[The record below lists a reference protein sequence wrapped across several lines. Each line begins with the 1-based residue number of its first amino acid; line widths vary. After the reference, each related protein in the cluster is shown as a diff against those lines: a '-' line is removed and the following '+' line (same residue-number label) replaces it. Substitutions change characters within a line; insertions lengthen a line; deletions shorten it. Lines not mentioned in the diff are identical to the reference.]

1 MTTDNIS
8 HMIDRIGAPMALML
22 VILWVTHSAIKGP
35 GMRLAELAGQALAEL
50 AKAGVSYLGAATQRI
65 GELPAHV
72 TAEAVS
78 TREAVRAEASATR
91 AHVTEVAEKIRDR
104 VSGAENEITRS
115 VTATGSHPAITATP
129 PTGLQVTPRAG

>member
-1 MTTDNIS
+1 MTTDNIT
-8 HMIDRIGAPMALML
+8 HLVDRIGAPMALVL

-35 GMRLAELAGQALAEL
+35 GMRLAELAGHALAEL
-50 AKAGVSYLGAATQRI
+50 GKAGVAFLGAATARI

-91 AHVTEVAEKIRDR
+91 AHVTDAVERIRDR
-104 VSGAENEITRS
+104 VSDAENEITRS